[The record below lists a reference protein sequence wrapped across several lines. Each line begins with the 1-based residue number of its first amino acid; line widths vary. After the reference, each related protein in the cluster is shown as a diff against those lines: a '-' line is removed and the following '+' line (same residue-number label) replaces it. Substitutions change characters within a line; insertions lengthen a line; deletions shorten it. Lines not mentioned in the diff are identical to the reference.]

1 MAENGFAAAWRGG
14 ACLLAMSLCSVLA
27 QDGVDGSVATIDGRV
42 LTGRLHVGD
51 DGKAQLVG
59 KDGTVALK
67 VDELATFDRT
77 DAVAARLEVAHRLWL
92 RSGAELPVVRFGGEP
107 AANGKAAMLRV
118 ETPSGLSLAFP
129 LGTVRALRHGGLE
142 RPEPNLF
149 RGDLDKPAANDD
161 LIYVLKDGKAQR
173 SMVTVTGVRADGVD
187 FLLRGDA
194 YEFELKGLA
203 AIVFGANTGLPPDR
217 QPKPRVRLELC
228 RGEAL
233 DGRLLGLDATSA
245 RLRLDEGIEVAVPT
259 TQLLRFTVQ
268 SDRLAWLGD
277 LKANVTQT
285 PAFDRTWPPTF
296 DRSVGGAGFVVAGKR
311 FARGIGL
318 VPRTRLDYEL
328 GGRFDVFEAAIG
340 IDDRGGADANAIFRV
355 LVDGKVAFESTAKKR
370 GDAVE
375 VLRVPLQKAQRL
387 AIEVDF
393 GANYDLGDH
402 CVFADARVLQQ

>member
-1 MAENGFAAAWRGG
+1 MAGNAFATCVRASCCALATVLVAA
-14 ACLLAMSLCSVLA
+14 A
-27 QDGVDGSVATIDGRV
+27 QDGVAGSVTTIEGRT
-42 LTGRLHVGD
+42 LVGALRVAA
-51 DGKAQLVG
+51 DGKAEVVG
-59 KDGTVALK
+59 KDGTTALQVA
-67 VDELATFDRT
+67 ELATFERT
-77 DAVAARLEVAHRLWL
+77 DAVQARLEVPHRMWL
-92 RSGAELPVVRFGGEP
+92 RSGLELPVVRFGGEP
-107 AANGKAAMLRV
+107 AADGKPATLRV

-149 RGDLDKPAANDD
+149 RADLDKPAPNDD
-161 LIYVLKDGKAQR
+161 LLYVVKDGKAQR
-173 SMVTVTGVRADGVD
+173 SQVTVTGLRSDGID

-203 AIVFGANTGLPPDR
+203 AVVFGANTGLPPDR

-228 RGEAL
+228 RGEAF
-233 DGRLLGLDATSA
+233 DGRLLGLDATNA
-245 RLRLDEGIEVAVPT
+245 RLQLDEGIEVVVPSS
-259 TQLLRFTVQ
+259 QLLRFTVQ
-268 SDRLAWLGD
+268 SDRLLWLGD
-277 LKANVTQT
+277 LKPVITQT

-296 DRSVGGAGFVVAGKR
+296 DRSLGGAGFQVAGER
-311 FARGIGL
+311 FARGVGL

-340 IDDRGGADANAIFRV
+340 IDDRGGAEANAIFRV
-355 LVDGKVAFESTAKKR
+355 LVDGKVAYESAAKKR
-370 GDAVE
+370 GDAAE
-375 VLRVPLQKAQRL
+375 VVRVPLQKAQHF